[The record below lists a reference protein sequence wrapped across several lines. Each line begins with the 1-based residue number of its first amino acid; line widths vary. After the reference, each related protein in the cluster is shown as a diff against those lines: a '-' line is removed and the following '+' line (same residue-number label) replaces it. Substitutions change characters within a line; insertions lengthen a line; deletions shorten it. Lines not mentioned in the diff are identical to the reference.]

1 MANTGKI
8 NVRDTEYSINLLE
21 RQAMERTGK
30 GKQRVTM
37 NDVAEMADVSP
48 ATVSFVFSG
57 NGRVS
62 EDTARRV
69 IEAADELQYRPPRH
83 RAQAAVERDYQ
94 VAVGNGAYDPTPV
107 VNMDEEIEFLR
118 LEFDQRRQEGC
129 NVEALEDA
137 VNAMV
142 EGEPS
147 LQEVQALYRRLEKTG
162 LRPDFPYVEPSTW
175 EEIASTLTP
184 LPERKSFFTSDGL
197 YDRIY
202 GAWLGRCAGCTL
214 GRAVEN
220 LESEENSYQT
230 VEAYLRLGNAY
241 PLTDYVPEILPYP
254 GVVQHPVRPK
264 DTLRGNIQ
272 FMGRDDD
279 LDFTIINLIAQERYG
294 SSVTAPQFAHMW
306 LSRIPYNYVYTA
318 EHAVYRNLIN
328 NYGPPAC
335 ALYRNPFRE
344 YIGAQ
349 IRGDMFG
356 YTAPGQPRIAA
367 ERAYEDARLS
377 HVKNGIYGEMLVA
390 AMIAAA
396 FDAADIET
404 IITAGLSV
412 IPPRSRMAEAVR
424 TVVDA
429 VQQQQLDWYEG
440 IAFVNQRYAEY
451 HWVHVLPNVA
461 IVIHALLQGQ
471 GDFEKSITIA
481 AMAGK
486 DSDCNAATVGSIIG
500 VFNGAA
506 RLPGKWITPLNDRI
520 QSAVTHESDNSI
532 SELAQRTLKLAV
544 NFMTASMRS

>member
-1 MANTGKI
+1 
-8 NVRDTEYSINLLE
+8 
-21 RQAMERTGK
+21 MERTGK

-69 IEAADELQYRPPRH
+69 LEAADELRYRPPRH
-83 RAQAAVERDYQ
+83 RARSAVERDYQ
-94 VAVGNGAYDPTPV
+94 VAVGRGTHDLGPV
-107 VNMDEEIEFLR
+107 IDMDEEIEFLR

-129 NVEALEDA
+129 NVDALEDA
-137 VNAMV
+137 VKAMV

-147 LQEVQALYRRLEKTG
+147 LQDVQALYRRLEKTIP
-162 LRPDFPYVEPSTW
+162 RSDFPYIEPNEW
-175 EEIASTLTP
+175 EEIARGFTP
-184 LPERKSFFTSDGL
+184 LPEHKSFFTSDGL

-202 GAWLGRCAGCTL
+202 GAWLGRCVGCIL

-230 VEAYLRLGNAY
+230 VETYLRLGNAY
-241 PLTDYVPEILPYP
+241 PLTDYVPEILPYS
-254 GVVQHPVRPK
+254 GIVEHPIRPK
-264 DTLRGNIQ
+264 DSLRGNIQ
-272 FMGRDDD
+272 FVPRDDD
-279 LDFTIINLIAQERYG
+279 LDFTILNLMTQERYG
-294 SSVTAPQFAHMW
+294 SSVTAAQFAHMW

-318 EHAVYRNLIN
+318 EHAVYRNLVN
-328 NYGPPAC
+328 KYGPPDS

-349 IRGDMFG
+349 IRADMFG
-356 YTAPGQPRIAA
+356 YTAPGQPRLAA
-367 ERAYEDARLS
+367 ERAYQDARLS

-390 AMIAAA
+390 AMVAAA
-396 FDAADIET
+396 FDAPDVES
-404 IITAGLSV
+404 IIAAGLSV

-424 TVVDA
+424 LVVDA
-429 VQQQQLDWYEG
+429 VQRQGLDWYEG

-481 AMAGK
+481 AMSGK
-486 DSDCNAATVGSIIG
+486 DTDCNAATVGSITG

-506 RLPGKWITPLNDRI
+506 LLPGKWIAPLNNRI
-520 QSAVTHESDNSI
+520 QSAVTHHSDSAI
-532 SELAQRTLKLAV
+532 SELAQRTLRLAV
-544 NFMTASMRS
+544 NFLTASMGLEG